1 MCYFLIGSPF
11 LRGERREGRQ
21 GGLPLDSGG
30 VMNDLMEACF
40 DIGILTGVDS
50 AELFDCLGVDCFK
63 GVHIWALGDRTTGE

>member
-1 MCYFLIGSPF
+1 MCYFLRGSPF

-21 GGLPLDSGG
+21 GGLPFSG

-50 AELFDCLGVDCFK
+50 AELQVFK
-63 GVHIWALGDRTTGE
+63 VQFKKMPLVANNFLPQV